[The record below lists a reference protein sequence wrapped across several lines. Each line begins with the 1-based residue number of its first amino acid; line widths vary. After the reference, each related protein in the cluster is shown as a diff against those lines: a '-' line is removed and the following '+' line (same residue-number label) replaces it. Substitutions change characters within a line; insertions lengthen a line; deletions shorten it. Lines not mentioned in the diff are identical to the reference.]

1 MHELG
6 LAVDFTC
13 DGSLVAR
20 GDRCFH
26 CLADPAIAIAVWVD
40 GSGAVRI
47 LAPLEQLVRQG
58 SLFTSSKGD
67 RSCESN
73 T

>member
-1 MHELG
+1 M
-6 LAVDFTC
+6 
-13 DGSLVAR
+13 VAR
-20 GDRCFH
+20 GDRCLH
-26 CLADPAIAIAVWVD
+26 WLADDAIAIAVWVD

-47 LAPLEQLVRQG
+47 LAPPEQLVRQG